1 MQLSLSR
8 RNTMEKNT
16 DNVIDELEKKIQAA
30 HSKMSNRQLNSHTEI
45 FTKLVAKPENTL
57 SKTEED

>member
-1 MQLSLSR
+1 
-8 RNTMEKNT
+8 MEKNT
-16 DNVIDELEKKIQAA
+16 DNVIDELGKKIQAA
-30 HSKMSNRQLNSHTEI
+30 HSKMSNRQLNSHTDI

>member
-1 MQLSLSR
+1 
-8 RNTMEKNT
+8 MEKDTN
-16 DNVIDELEKKIQAA
+16 DVIDELEKKIKAA
-30 HSKMSNRQLNSHTEI
+30 HNKMGNRQLNSHTDI